1 MRILKIPFL
10 ILALVGLIAVS
21 GCGGGSDS
29 TSSSSSTATDA
40 STTATDSTTST
51 DASTTD
57 TSSGDALSADEYS
70 QQAQTVLVAFGT
82 QFTQLGA
89 KIQKSSSPEE
99 FSALVNQAETEI
111 QGVIDDFGALKPPAE
126 AQQGHD
132 QILAALEDF
141 SSKLTDVSDAASSGD
156 KTALADAATALQQ
169 AGVDF
174 QTQLQA
180 AAKSLTDAGIN
191 LGGGSSGG

>member
-10 ILALVGLIAVS
+10 VLALVGLIAVS
-21 GCGGGSDS
+21 GCGGGGDS
-29 TSSSSSTATDA
+29 TSSSSTTATDSSSTATD
-40 STTATDSTTST
+40 STEATDSTTS
-51 DASTTD
+51 
-57 TSSGDALSADEYS
+57 SGDALTADEYS

-89 KIQKSSSPEE
+89 KIQKSSTPQE
-99 FSALVNQAETEI
+99 FSALVHQAETEI
-111 QGVIDDFGALKPPAE
+111 QGVIDDFGALSPPAE
-126 AQQGHD
+126 AQEGHD

-141 SSKLTDVSDAASSGD
+141 SSKLTDVSDAADSGD
-156 KTALADAATALQQ
+156 KTALTDAATALQQ

-191 LGGGSSGG
+191 LGGSSGG

>member
-1 MRILKIPFL
+1 MRVLKIPFL
-10 ILALVGLIAVS
+10 VLALVGLIAVS
-21 GCGGGSDS
+21 GCGGGDDS
-29 TSSSSSTATDA
+29 TSSSSSTATDS
-40 STTATDSTTST
+40 STTAT

-99 FSALVNQAETEI
+99 FSTLVDQAETEI

-126 AQQGHD
+126 AQEGHD

-141 SSKLTDVSDAASSGD
+141 SSKLTDVSDAAASGD